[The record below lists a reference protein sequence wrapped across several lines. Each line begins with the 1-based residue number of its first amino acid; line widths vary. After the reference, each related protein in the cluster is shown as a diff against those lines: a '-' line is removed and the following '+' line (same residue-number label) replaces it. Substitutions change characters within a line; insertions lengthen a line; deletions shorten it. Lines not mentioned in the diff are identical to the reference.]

1 MSFIWKFP
9 QFAIDKLH
17 KLHDVIKP
25 QAQAQENPTKY
36 TGIIQDGDFVVIC
49 SKKEALINS
58 YKLKIQRLAILMRIN
73 DARFEA
79 MELSSIGFPEFNLI
93 LKEMTR
99 LSTEIVKTNRQL
111 DALMA

>member
-17 KLHDVIKP
+17 KLHGVIKP
-25 QAQAQENPTKY
+25 QVDIPEKFK
-36 TGIIQDGDFVVIC
+36 GVIHDGDFDVIC

-58 YKLKIQRLAILMRIN
+58 YKLKIQRLTILMRIN

-79 MELSSIGFPEFNLI
+79 IELSSIGFPEFNLI

-99 LSTEIVKTNRQL
+99 LSTEIIKTNRQL